1 MHSSNLLVHVSKN
14 SNMPCDTPLLKEFI
28 ITTFAIDVS
37 HLSGGIFK
45 KINSYRNNIS
55 HRKNNFPMGYLEFLT
70 NLYPSRV
77 QKSHPRN
84 DIIMRHSV
92 NYSLCCMQI
101 SQFLFVFDNCSG
113 VLYFFFHLIW
123 IFNIIMFVYWCAF
136 SV

>member
-1 MHSSNLLVHVSKN
+1 
-14 SNMPCDTPLLKEFI
+14 MPCDTPLLKEFI

-45 KINSYRNNIS
+45 KINSYRKLYFSFSYRIFGIS
-55 HRKNNFPMGYLEFLT
+55 YESVSFAGAKKP
-70 NLYPSRV
+70 
-77 QKSHPRN
+77 QKN

-92 NYSLCCMQI
+92 NYSLYCMRI

-113 VLYFFFHLIW
+113 VLYFFSHLIW
-123 IFNIIMFVYWCAF
+123 IFNMIMFVYWCAF

>member
-45 KINSYRNNIS
+45 KINSYRKNIS

-77 QKSHPRN
+77 QKSHKRMTLLCGTVLIILCAACEFRN
-84 DIIMRHSV
+84 FYLYLIIV
-92 NYSLCCMQI
+92 Q
-101 SQFLFVFDNCSG
+101 VFCI
-113 VLYFFFHLIW
+113 FFFHLIW